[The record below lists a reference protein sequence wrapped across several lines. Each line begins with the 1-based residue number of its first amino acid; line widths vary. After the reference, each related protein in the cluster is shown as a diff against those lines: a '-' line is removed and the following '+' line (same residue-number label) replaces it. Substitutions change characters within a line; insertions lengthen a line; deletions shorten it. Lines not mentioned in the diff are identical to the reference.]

1 MQRRLSALALVATE
15 TIHSLLRSMRGM
27 LAVEALTYRPEKHY
41 MRGPRRK

>member
-1 MQRRLSALALVATE
+1 MQRHFSALAIAATE
-15 TIHSLLRSMRGM
+15 TIQSLLTSLRGL